1 MQHRTRSHRHRRR
14 PYSEV
19 MASPMSEI
27 LPPRPNSVLNLPPL
41 SPPPDFH
48 SGYCSDVPTNRRPE
62 TPLVLSSFRPKPTP
76 EEIQRDVDIVFH
88 NMGLSPN

>member
-1 MQHRTRSHRHRRR
+1 
-14 PYSEV
+14 

-48 SGYCSDVPTNRRPE
+48 SGYCSDVPTPRNPPRISRPE
-62 TPLVLSSFRPKPTP
+62 TPLVLSSFRPQVCNQPTP
-76 EEIQRDVDIVFH
+76 EEIQRDVEIVFH